1 MKPIRAIIFFLIIIS
16 VLSCSEDENYVPVEV
31 VEEPQISPVVFDL
44 DAVPYSTLSA
54 YNFFEGNIVEQ
65 SPVYGV
71 LPYDLITP
79 LFSDY
84 SKKKRFIWMPN
95 DVKAAYTTDDA
106 IVDFPSGSVIIKTFY
121 YDNVLPNLTTKI
133 IETRLI
139 IKKNDAYIF
148 ANYKWNEDQTE
159 AFLDNNGSFVNVSIE
174 KDNTSLEINYRV
186 PSETECRVCH
196 KSVNELPIP
205 IGPKPQNL
213 NKLFN
218 YIDGTKN
225 QLQKWVDM
233 GYLNNNVPLNIN
245 TIVDWED
252 ESKSLDL
259 RARSYLDVNCA
270 HCHTDESHCAYRPIR
285 LSFSDTENPTNA
297 GVCVA
302 PEENFDSSLVHI
314 VSPGRNDRSMLWFR
328 LNTTD
333 GATRMPLLSRSVKHD
348 EGVALIEA
356 WINSLE
362 SNCQ

>member
-1 MKPIRAIIFFLIIIS
+1 MKPISTLTLFFFLIGF
-16 VLSCSEDENYVPVEV
+16 LSCSEEEYYVPIEV
-31 VEEPQISPVVFDL
+31 VDEPQISPVVFDL
-44 DAVPYSTLSA
+44 DAVPYQTLSA
-54 YNFFEGNIVEQ
+54 YNFFEDNMADQ
-65 SPVYGV
+65 SPVHGV

-84 SKKKRFIWMPN
+84 AKKKRFIWMPN
-95 DVKAAYTTDDA
+95 DVNATYITDDA

-121 YDNVLPNLTTKI
+121 YDNVLPNLSKQI

-139 IKKNDAYIF
+139 IKKNDEYIF

-159 AFLDNNGSFVNVSIE
+159 AFLDNNGSFVNVTIE
-174 KDNTSLEINYRV
+174 KDNNPFEINYRV

-196 KSVNELPIP
+196 KSSNQSVIP

-213 NKLFN
+213 NKLFS
-218 YIDGTKN
+218 YADGTKN

-233 GYLNNNVPLNIN
+233 GYLNDEIPSNIISVVN
-245 TIVDWED
+245 WED
-252 ESKSLDL
+252 ESESLAL
-259 RARSYLDVNCA
+259 RARSYLDINCA
-270 HCHTDESHCAYRPIR
+270 HCHSSEAHCAYRPIR
-285 LSFSDTENPTNA
+285 LSFSDTENPVNA

-302 PEENFDSSLVHI
+302 PEENFDTSLAHI
-314 VSPGRNDRSMLWFR
+314 VSPGRTDRSMLWFR

-362 SNCQ
+362 TNCE

>member
-1 MKPIRAIIFFLIIIS
+1 MKSIRTITFFLFIIGI
-16 VLSCSEDENYVPVEV
+16 LSCSEEENYVPVEV

-54 YNFFEGNIVEQ
+54 YNFFEGAIIEQ

-84 SKKKRFIWMPN
+84 AKKKRFIWMPN
-95 DVKAAYTTDDA
+95 DAKAVYTTDDA

-121 YDNVLPNLTTKI
+121 YDNVLPNLTTQI

-174 KDNTSLEINYRV
+174 KDNNPFEINYRV
-186 PSETECRVCH
+186 PSETECRICH
-196 KSVNELPIP
+196 KSANESAIP

-218 YIDGTKN
+218 YTDGQKN
-225 QLQKWVDM
+225 QLQKWVDV
-233 GYLNNNVPLNIN
+233 GYLNNNIPSNIN
-245 TIVDWED
+245 TVVNWED
-252 ESKSLDL
+252 EDESLEL
-259 RARSYLDVNCA
+259 RARSYLDINCA
-270 HCHTDESHCAYRPIR
+270 HCHTDEAHCDYRPIR
-285 LSFSDTENPTNA
+285 LSFSDTENAANS
-297 GVCVA
+297 GICIA
-302 PEENFDSSLVHI
+302 PEENINNALTHI
-314 VSPGRNDRSMLWFR
+314 ISPRRNDRSVLWYR
-328 LNTTD
+328 LNSID
-333 GATRMPLLSRSVKHD
+333 GATMMPLISRSVKHD

-362 SNCQ
+362 TICE